1 MPDPFDHI
9 LGQPKVRAFLRGAVN
24 ADRVGH
30 AYLFTGMAGSN
41 KTQAAYALAQSVV
54 CKEHGCGDCDDCKRA
69 MRRKHPDIH
78 YLAPEGAG
86 GYLIEQMREVMND
99 VDLAPIQS
107 HAKVYIIDRVDLL
120 GIQAANAFLKTLE
133 EPPENV
139 VMILLGRTRAS
150 VLPTIVSRCQVVPF
164 RTIPTTEAR
173 GIVVQNTGCTPLQA
187 AVGIQACGGSTG
199 KAIEFV
205 KNLERFEF
213 RARVIEVLQLLEH
226 ADDMDILEY
235 AQELLEKAQAP
246 LDLVRKLQDDEL
258 AESAEFASAS
268 ALRQIEQRNKRALS
282 AKSTEMLTQ
291 LTNIVRSWLRDVLM
305 VCSGAP
311 HLVINEDVAAGVR
324 EAAAHV
330 QIPHVVAALS
340 QTDEAET
347 AIRYNVSPET
357 CVDVLLFEIREE
369 LYGSHSAG

>member
-9 LGQPKVRAFLRGAVN
+9 LGQPKVRAFLRGAVK
-24 ADRVGH
+24 AGRVGH